1 MAKGKNVLG
10 LDIGS
15 SSVKACLMKDSK
27 KGLELQT
34 FDVVQLPPEAIVDGA
49 LMDSGAVTSAIK
61 QLISR
66 NKIRVKE
73 VALSVSGHS
82 VIIKKI
88 PLPAMSRDELE
99 QSIQWEAE
107 QYIPFDISD
116 VYLAVEVLNQSVQP
130 GQMDVLLVA
139 AKKDLINDYVS
150 VVKDAQLN
158 PLIVDVDAFCLQNMF
173 EVNYGELPGQT
184 IVLLDIGAST
194 ININVVSDGVTVFTR
209 DISMGGS
216 QFTEE
221 IQKQLNITFEEAEAY
236 KKGGG
241 TADAVIPHEVE
252 KVIQQ
257 VSDSMAGEIQRS
269 LDFYAATSADSS
281 ISRIYLS
288 GGTGNIPSLGR
299 IIGRTSGVTV
309 ELVNPFRNVV
319 TDSKAFTPQFL
330 ESVGPEAAVS
340 VGLALR
346 RTNEL

>member
-15 SSVKACLMKDSK
+15 SAVKACLFKET
-27 KGLELQT
+27 KGTLHLQA
-34 FDVVQLPPEAIVDGA
+34 FDTQPLPPEAIVDGA
-49 LMDSGAVTSAIK
+49 LMDSDAVIDAITQVIK
-61 QLISR
+61 R
-66 NKIRVKE
+66 NKIRVRE
-73 VALSVSGHS
+73 TALSVSGYS

-88 PLPAMSRDELE
+88 PLPQMSRDELE

-107 QYIPFDISD
+107 QYIPFDIND
-116 VYLAVEVLNQSVQP
+116 VYLAVEVLDQASQP

-139 AKKDLINDYVS
+139 AKKELINDYVT
-150 VVKDAQLN
+150 VVKEANLN

-173 EVNYGELPGQT
+173 EVNYGEVPGQT

-209 DISMGGS
+209 DISMGGN

-221 IQKQLNITFEEAEAY
+221 IQKQLNITYEEAETY

-241 TADAVIPHEVE
+241 ATDAVIPHEVE

-257 VSDSMAGEIQRS
+257 VADSLAGEIQRS
-269 LDFYAATSADSS
+269 LDFYAATSADNN

-299 IIGRTSGVTV
+299 IIGKTSGVTV
-309 ELVNPFRNVV
+309 ELVNPFRNIVADPKV
-319 TDSKAFTPQFL
+319 FNPQYL
-330 ESVGPEAAVS
+330 ESVGPVAAVS

>member
-15 SSVKACLMKDSK
+15 SSVKACLLKETK
-27 KGLELQT
+27 KGLTLQA
-34 FDVVQLPPEAIVDGA
+34 FDTQQLPPEAIVDGA
-49 LMDSGAVTSAIK
+49 LMDSGAVVDAIR
-61 QLISR
+61 QIVGR
-66 NKIRVKE
+66 NKIKVKE
-73 VALSVSGHS
+73 TALSVSGHS

-88 PLPAMSRDELE
+88 PLPTMSREELE

-116 VYLAVEVLNQSVQP
+116 VYLAVEVLNQSAQP

-139 AKKDLINDYVS
+139 AKKDLINDYVT
-150 VVKDAQLN
+150 VVKEAQLS
-158 PLIVDVDAFCLQNMF
+158 PIIVDVDAFCLQNMF

-209 DISMGGS
+209 DISMGGN

-221 IQKQLNITFEEAEAY
+221 IQKQLNITYEEAETY

-241 TADAVIPHEVE
+241 SSDAVIPHEVE

-257 VSDSMAGEIQRS
+257 VADSLAGEIQRS
-269 LDFYAATSADSS
+269 LDFYAATSADSN

-288 GGTGNIPSLGR
+288 GGSGNIPSLGR

-309 ELVNPFRNVV
+309 EPVNPFRNV
-319 TDSKAFTPQFL
+319 TANQNQFTPQYL
-330 ESVGPEAAVS
+330 ESVGMIGAVS